1 MSHVDEGALHA
12 YLDGALDEYPATEA
26 RRVRDHLDACSACA
40 ERLQA
45 ERELRSDAHAMLG
58 LVAPAVDMPSFEEL
72 RAYVERT
79 RQVPP
84 RTTVRITRLSWAA
97 SVMLALGVGWILRGG
112 RMEPA
117 ADVTSSAPTAAAEQG
132 DMSLAREGAS
142 EGTSTNFADA
152 AAEVERSALSVP
164 AESIEP
170 NAFESRADL
179 PATAVAVADDDAVAL
194 EKISAAASELEVPV
208 ADLGTEA
215 LAATAVAGDPEAL
228 RVAENPRLEE
238 EEDESITVSRSQ
250 GGTEPTGETALD
262 AAMSDRALEVPPSTI
277 AIDDA
282 PDLLASTSV
291 VAPVDPAE
299 EESARPERRRSES
312 PAAFT
317 SQFSPGRGGVRVV
330 PEDDDRFEDGP
341 LQSVPGF
348 EVVVTENI
356 GDGLEFVGTVT
367 TQRLEGED
375 MMQVFV
381 LEPEIE
387 LDVLPVLDP
396 SLNEVRVEAETGW
409 VVLRG
414 PRSED
419 ELETLL
425 MRLFPG

>member
-1 MSHVDEGALHA
+1 
-12 YLDGALDEYPATEA
+12 
-26 RRVRDHLDACSACA
+26 
-40 ERLQA
+40 
-45 ERELRSDAHAMLG
+45 
-58 LVAPAVDMPSFEEL
+58 
-72 RAYVERT
+72 
-79 RQVPP
+79 
-84 RTTVRITRLSWAA
+84 
-97 SVMLALGVGWILRGG
+97 
-112 RMEPA
+112 MEPA
-117 ADVTSSAPTAAAEQG
+117 ADVTSSPPTAAAEQG

-152 AAEVERSALSVP
+152 AAGVERLALSVP

-208 ADLGTEA
+208 ADLGTED
-215 LAATAVAGDPEAL
+215 LAATVVAGDPEAL
-228 RVAENPRLEE
+228 RVAEDPRL
-238 EEDESITVSRSQ
+238 EEDESITVSRWQ
-250 GGTEPTGETALD
+250 GGTEPTEETALD

-299 EESARPERRRSES
+299 EESARPERRHSES

-317 SQFSPGRGGVRVV
+317 SQFSAGRGGVRVV
-330 PEDDDRFEDGP
+330 PEDDDRFEDEP

-375 MMQVFV
+375 MMQVFL

-396 SLNEVRVEAETGW
+396 SLNEVRVETETGW

-414 PRSED
+414 PRPED

-425 MRLFPG
+425 MRLFPA